1 MILIACQ
8 FCPFTPQAEFSLAI
22 AVITIITLGFQEDDM
37 ALLRS
42 EDM

>member
-1 MILIACQ
+1 MILIARQ
-8 FCPFTPQAEFSLAI
+8 FCPFTPQTEFCLAI
-22 AVITIITLGFQEDDM
+22 AVITIITLGFQQDDM